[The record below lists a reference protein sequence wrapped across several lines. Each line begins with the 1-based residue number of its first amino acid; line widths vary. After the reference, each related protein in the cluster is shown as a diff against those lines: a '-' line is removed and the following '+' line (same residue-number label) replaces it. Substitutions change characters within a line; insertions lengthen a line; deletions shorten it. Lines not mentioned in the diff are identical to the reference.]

1 VECRAQGNDGEAHA
15 FDDRRRPDESW
26 RAYAYG
32 DELPTQ
38 AEAVT
43 QGTQTVQT
51 EYKST
56 PDLDYLQVCTLTSY
70 LFELVDY
77 NLETHTI

>member
-1 VECRAQGNDGEAHA
+1 MECRAQASDGEAQA
-15 FDDRRRPDESW
+15 FDERRRPDESW

-38 AEAVT
+38 AETVT
-43 QGTQTVQT
+43 QGVQTVQT

-56 PDLDYLQVCTLTSY
+56 PDLDYLQVQSLILNSNLATL
-70 LFELVDY
+70 F
-77 NLETHTI
+77 

>member
-1 VECRAQGNDGEAHA
+1 MECRAQGGEGEVQA
-15 FDDRRRPDESW
+15 FDDRRRDESW

-56 PDLDYLQVCTLTSY
+56 PDLDYLQV
-70 LFELVDY
+70 
-77 NLETHTI
+77 

>member
-1 VECRAQGNDGEAHA
+1 MESCRAQGNDVGEIQA
-15 FDDRRRPDESW
+15 FDDRRRPDESF

-56 PDLDYLQVCTLTSY
+56 PDLDYLQVYILPY
-70 LFELVDY
+70 LFLI
-77 NLETHTI
+77 LRICS

>member
-1 VECRAQGNDGEAHA
+1 MQGDEEGEVQA
-15 FDDRRRPDESW
+15 FDDRRRAGESW

-43 QGTQTVQT
+43 QGTQSVQT
-51 EYKST
+51 EYKAT
-56 PDLDYLQVCTLTSY
+56 PDLDYLQVCILASHA
-70 LFELVDY
+70 VDSGGS
-77 NLETHTI
+77 LSFS